1 MNPYGFFC
9 FPLTNNLSRGKIAS
23 IKSPI
28 EQIGDQKI
36 KIPEKEVTNEAHWRQ
51 KNKKYRKKRSP
62 MKPIG
67 ILKTK
72 IMEKQISN
80 NAHIPKRKPGT
91 LTNYWTS

>member
-1 MNPYGFFC
+1 MAFFC

-51 KNKKYRKKRSP
+51 KIKIPEKEVTNEAHWHPKNQDY
-62 MKPIG
+62 G
-67 ILKTK
+67 KTD
-72 IMEKQISN
+72 
-80 NAHIPKRKPGT
+80 
-91 LTNYWTS
+91 L